1 MPDYSRVADS
11 GAREDMATGSVRDSR
26 AGKGRYDL
34 IPAEG
39 MRRLARHYENGA
51 EKYDDDNWRKGQP
64 FRRTLDSA
72 IRHLYRYL
80 DGDRTEDHLAAA
92 AWGAFSIMH
101 FEREIAE
108 GRLPASLEDTYRL
121 EPAGMTWGDVAALAG
136 VRALE
141 DAPAVR
147 HDLECL
153 AASCTGE
160 CLAAGCSCPP
170 DACRGGSGDCRQ
182 MHEPV
187 IAVPA

>member
-1 MPDYSRVADS
+1 MPDYARVADS

-39 MRRLARHYENGA
+39 IRRLARHYENGA
-51 EKYDDDNWRKGQP
+51 EKYGDDNWRKGQP

-108 GRLPASLEDTYRL
+108 GRLPATLADTYGG
-121 EPAGMTWGDVAALAG
+121 EPAAEAVPVATTAARHSSACRSSRAG
-136 VRALE
+136 G
-141 DAPAVR
+141 
-147 HDLECL
+147 
-153 AASCTGE
+153 ASCTGE
-160 CLAAGCSCPP
+160 C
-170 DACRGGSGDCRQ
+170 RV
-182 MHEPV
+182 M
-187 IAVPA
+187 AVPA